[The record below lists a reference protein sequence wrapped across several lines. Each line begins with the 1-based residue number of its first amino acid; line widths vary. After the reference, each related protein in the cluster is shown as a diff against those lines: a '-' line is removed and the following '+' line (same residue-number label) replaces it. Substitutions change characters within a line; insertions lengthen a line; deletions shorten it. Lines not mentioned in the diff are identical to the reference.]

1 MVSESSSISITSQD
15 HGDSFNII
23 KVVNEKEK
31 ENEQD
36 QSSNSDSKASIDFM
50 KLLKE
55 DLVDGSKVQEHNYF
69 NPIQVGSSSIPPN
82 TDNEKKDEKITEE
95 KNSESKTSYSCSFC
109 QRKFSTLQ
117 ALGGH
122 QNAHK
127 AERALKKQREQR
139 YDNDVLGSGQTHL
152 NHYFRYPSPL
162 LSPYGSLGVRMES
175 MIQKPSFF
183 SPRISSNNF
192 ASSHYGLCLPEAL
205 NPSLFSLRNNMEG
218 SSRVG
223 ILGLGDATS
232 SRVENGVNNKIST
245 FLKFGDSSKDIARSS
260 NSIVDNNFCVAPASI
275 KDNIHQPKFNIEEET
290 SDESSELDLTLKL

>member
-15 HGDSFNII
+15 HGDSFHIK
-23 KVVNEKEK
+23 KVVDVKEK

-36 QSSNSDSKASIDFM
+36 QNSNLDSKTPINSR

-55 DLVDGSKVQEHNYF
+55 DLVDGSKMQEHGFF

-82 TDNEKKDEKITEE
+82 IDNEKKDEKIIEE
-95 KNSESKTSYSCSFC
+95 KNSETKTSYSCNFC
-109 QRKFSTLQ
+109 QREFSTLQ

-139 YDNDVLGSGQTHL
+139 YDNDVLGLGKTHL
-152 NHYFRYPSPL
+152 NPYFRYPNALFS
-162 LSPYGSLGVRMES
+162 SYGSLGVRMES

-183 SPRISSNNF
+183 SPRISSNSF
-192 ASSHYGLCLPEAL
+192 AYGHGGLCLQETL

-223 ILGLGDATS
+223 ILGLGGATS
-232 SRVENGVNNKIST
+232 STVENNVNNKINA
-245 FLKFGDSSKDIARSS
+245 FLKFGDSSKDIATSS
-260 NSIVDNNFCVAPASI
+260 NSIIDNNFCVAPTSV
-275 KDNIHQPKFNIEEET
+275 KDNVHQPKFNIEEEP
-290 SDESSELDLTLKL
+290 SDESSGLDLTLKL